1 MKDVREHSKYSISGK
16 MEKNLSKTLERN
28 VIYILIHL
36 IFSIWHDFFPP
47 IRALKMYVHVNISFV
62 EDSENCFIF

>member
-28 VIYILIHL
+28 VTYILIHL
-36 IFSIWHDFFPP
+36 IFSIWHDFFVSNKSPKNV
-47 IRALKMYVHVNISFV
+47 RTCEYQFR
-62 EDSENCFIF
+62 